1 MRFGEADT
9 LWSKQAPV
17 LLTVSPEA
25 GRPKLGLRI
34 GSMPPTP
41 ERMKRR
47 RLEGGEYGLDVSER
61 QSACRYHLAPET
73 GYCSIVIAEE
83 SLVPNAPLL
92 CWFVS
97 RTFHVTVSALGFV

>member
-1 MRFGEADT
+1 M

-17 LLTVSPEA
+17 LVTVSPEA

-47 RLEGGEYGLDVSER
+47 RLEGAENELDVSEE
-61 QSACRYHLAPET
+61 QSACRYPLAPEK
-73 GYCSIVIAEE
+73 GYGSIVIAEE
-83 SLVPNAPLL
+83 SLAPDAPQL
-92 CWFVS
+92 CWFPS
-97 RTFHVTVSALGFV
+97 QTFHEAASVLGFV

>member
-34 GSMPPTP
+34 GPVPQTL

-47 RLEGGEYGLDVSER
+47 RLEGGEDGLGVSEE
-61 QSACRYHLAPET
+61 QSACRYRLAPEK
-73 GYCSIVIAEE
+73 GCCSIVIAEE
-83 SLVPNAPLL
+83 SLAPGVSQL
-92 CWFVS
+92 CWFPTL
-97 RTFHVTVSALGFV
+97 TFHEAVSALGFV